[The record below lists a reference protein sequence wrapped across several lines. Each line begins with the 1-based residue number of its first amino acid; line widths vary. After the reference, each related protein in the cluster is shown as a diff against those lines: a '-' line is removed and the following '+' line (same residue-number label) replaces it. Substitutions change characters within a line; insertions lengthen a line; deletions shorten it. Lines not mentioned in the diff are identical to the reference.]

1 MPNLSSAAV
10 VIGALR
16 VNLNYL
22 VCLSLQTFI
31 LYPYLEK
38 EPLSAGK
45 ALSTLALFNIL
56 SVPLVLFTLFT
67 TAVITA
73 NVSAKRLIPYF
84 LASEVEGMGGP
95 LDTMQTVGTLDGDIE
110 VWCKQ
115 LCLVDLDHL
124 R

>member
-1 MPNLSSAAV
+1 MNSGKRVKLSL
-10 VIGALR
+10 I
-16 VNLNYL
+16 
-22 VCLSLQTFI
+22 CLSLQTFI

-95 LDTMQTVGTLDGDIE
+95 FDTMQTIGTLDGDIE

-115 LCLVDLDHL
+115 FCLVDLDNL